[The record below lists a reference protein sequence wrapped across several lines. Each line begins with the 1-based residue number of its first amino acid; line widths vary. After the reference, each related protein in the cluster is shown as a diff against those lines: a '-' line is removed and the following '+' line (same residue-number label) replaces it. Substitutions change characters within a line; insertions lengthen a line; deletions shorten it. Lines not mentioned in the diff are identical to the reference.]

1 MRAPMKPLSVIVFQ
15 NSSKSAESL
24 AKSLYPHF
32 RMVNVARDLNELRN
46 CIPRHRADVAIV
58 DLELAGID
66 DIQRLKREF
75 SATTIV
81 CTHRLADEKMWSRA
95 LAAGAI
101 DCCASSDVRS
111 IVLAASQIPPMA
123 HSHAA

>member
-1 MRAPMKPLSVIVFQ
+1 MKPLSVIVFQ
-15 NSSKSAESL
+15 NNNKSAESL

-32 RMVNVARDLNELRN
+32 RVVNVARDMQDLRYS
-46 CIPRHRADVAIV
+46 IPRHRADVAIV

-66 DIQRLKREF
+66 DIRRLKHDF
-75 SATTIV
+75 AATRIV
-81 CTHRLADEKMWSRA
+81 CTHRLADEKMWSKA

-101 DCCASSDVRS
+101 DCCATSDVRS
-111 IVLAASQIPPMA
+111 IVLAASELPQMA

>member
-1 MRAPMKPLSVIVFQ
+1 MKPLSVIVFQ
-15 NSSKSAESL
+15 SNSKSAESL
-24 AKSLYPHF
+24 ARSLYHHF
-32 RMVNVARDLNELRN
+32 RVVNVASNLNELRN
-46 CIPRHRADVAIV
+46 SIPRHRADVAIV

-66 DIQRLKREF
+66 EVQRLKRDF
-75 SATTIV
+75 SATRIV

-101 DCCASSDVRS
+101 DCCATSDVRS
-111 IVLAASQIPPMA
+111 IVLAASQIPQMA

>member
-1 MRAPMKPLSVIVFQ
+1 MKPLSVVVFQ
-15 NSSKSAESL
+15 NSSKSTESL
-24 AKSLYPHF
+24 AKSLYHHF
-32 RMVNVARDLNELRN
+32 RVVNVAGDINELRN
-46 CIPRHRADVAIV
+46 SIPRHRADVAIV
-58 DLELAGID
+58 DLEMAGLD
-66 DIQRLKREF
+66 EVQRLKREF

-81 CTHRLADEKMWSRA
+81 CTHRLADEKMWSKA

-111 IVLAASQIPPMA
+111 IVLAASQISQMA

>member
-1 MRAPMKPLSVIVFQ
+1 MKPLSVVVYQ
-15 NSSKSAESL
+15 NNSKNAEAL

-32 RMVNVARDLNELRN
+32 RVVSVARDLDELRN
-46 CIPRHRADVAIV
+46 SIPRHRADVAIV
-58 DLELAGID
+58 DLELAALD
-66 DIQRLKREF
+66 DVRRLKRDF
-75 SATTIV
+75 SATKIV
-81 CTHRLADEKMWSRA
+81 CTHRLADEKLWSKA

-111 IVLAASQIPPMA
+111 IVLAATERPQMA

>member
-1 MRAPMKPLSVIVFQ
+1 MKPLSVIVFQ
-15 NSSKSAESL
+15 NNAKNAESL

-32 RMVNVARDLNELRN
+32 RVVNVARNLDELRN
-46 CIPRHRADVAIV
+46 FIPRHRADVAIV
-58 DLELAGID
+58 DLELAGLND
-66 DIQRLKREF
+66 VQSLKKDF
-75 SATTIV
+75 AATTIV

-95 LAAGAI
+95 LAAGAV

-111 IVLAASQIPPMA
+111 IVLAASQLTQMA

>member
-1 MRAPMKPLSVIVFQ
+1 MKPLSVVVFQ
-15 NSSKSAESL
+15 NNSRNAESL

-46 CIPRHRADVAIV
+46 SIPRHRADVAIV
-58 DLELAGID
+58 DLELAGMD
-66 DIQRLKREF
+66 DVRRLKHDF

-101 DCCASSDVRS
+101 DCCATSDVRS
-111 IVLAASQIPPMA
+111 IVLAASQMPQMA